1 MPPMAIMAI
10 GGLFTLNL
18 QKRDSIADPNA
29 TYGVGGLL
37 KSGLFGRQMRQD
49 LNHPPAPLA
58 AFRSLWSPGN
68 RLDLKHPPISIGGI
82 LSVQTELA

>member
-18 QKRDSIADPNA
+18 QKRDSIVDPNA

-49 LNHPPAPLA
+49 LNHPPASAGGIPLA
-58 AFRSLWSPGN
+58 VVVW
-68 RLDLKHPPISIGGI
+68 
-82 LSVQTELA
+82 